1 MQAWHNRVVTK
12 LMYSAMGDLMLT
24 SSGDLAYRQIF
35 DEKTSKD
42 LPHEISR
49 PAQILAKI
57 SRHGW
62 TLTAEGCL
70 FILENCPPQDV
81 REVNKLTKVFKA
93 LMPEPHARG

>member
-1 MQAWHNRVVTK
+1 
-12 LMYSAMGDLMLT
+12 MGDLMLT
-24 SSGDLAYRQIF
+24 SGGDLAYRKIY
-35 DEKTSKD
+35 DEETLKD

-62 TLTAEGCL
+62 TLTADGCQ

-81 REVNKLTKVFKA
+81 REANKLTKVRDA
-93 LMPEPHARG
+93 LMQGSRARG